1 MAGMPLDHK
10 TAKANDVRAP
20 EVPRGEALI
29 VGRYRDDNPKVAL
42 VNPEDLVMLE
52 ESHDLLQA
60 LSGPDPFPIDDLT
73 RRTLA
78 MEDRPDPQASVE
90 DPEQIAAVLGL

>member
-1 MAGMPLDHK
+1 MPLEHK

-42 VNPEDLVMLE
+42 VNPEDLAMLE
-52 ESHDLLQA
+52 QSHDLLEG
-60 LSGPDPFPIDDLT
+60 LRGLEPFAADALT
-73 RRTLA
+73 RKTLA
-78 MEDRPDPQASVE
+78 LEDEPDHGRTVE
-90 DPEQIAAVLGL
+90 DAAEIVAILDL